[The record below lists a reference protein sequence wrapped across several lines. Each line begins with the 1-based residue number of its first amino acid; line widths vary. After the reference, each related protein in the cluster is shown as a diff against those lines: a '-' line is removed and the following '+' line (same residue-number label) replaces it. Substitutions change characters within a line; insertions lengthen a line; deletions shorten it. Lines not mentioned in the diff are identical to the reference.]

1 MHYFIRKNENFFF
14 WLSSVWIQ
22 FVSVYSTFP
31 LVNNRAGEYFQF
43 HTDEKPNK
51 PLHQFCRVMQCFNFI
66 LCMQLLRYL
75 RFFHFRSFKFNILKM
90 SQICVILLNDVFF
103 FFLSLRQVNKFSL
116 LSTDNFMFAR
126 LMLQIKPLVEPTK
139 QIMRVSVNNYDWHE
153 LFPEG
158 KFRIWLVLLH
168 IDVI

>member
-1 MHYFIRKNENFFF
+1 M
-14 WLSSVWIQ
+14 
-22 FVSVYSTFP
+22 
-31 LVNNRAGEYFQF
+31 
-43 HTDEKPNK
+43 
-51 PLHQFCRVMQCFNFI
+51 M
-66 LCMQLLRYL
+66 
-75 RFFHFRSFKFNILKM
+75 
-90 SQICVILLNDVFF
+90 FF

-158 KFRIWLVLLH
+158 KFRI
-168 IDVI
+168 